1 MDLAQPQLTRQI
13 CIMIPPEDF
22 IAPAASMIVLQGWG
36 DGAKVLMG
44 QRAAGAAFMPSKFVF
59 PGGRVDEEDHDT
71 DLPDL
76 LSPTCQTSLHLH
88 PVGGPIS
95 PRALVAAGLRELAE
109 ETGLKLSQ
117 PRASALRFVF
127 RAITPPGRSR
137 RFDARFFLARAQ
149 NFDGDHAGFSAASG
163 ELSHLQWL
171 PLTEARA
178 LDLPFITRVILAEL
192 EANLTAEDWAGS
204 GGVPFFDN
212 SGPHPAFMRL

>member
-1 MDLAQPQLTRQI
+1 MGLAQRQRMRQT
-13 CIMIPPEDF
+13 CIMTQPDDI
-22 IAPAASMIVLQGWG
+22 ISPAASMIVLQGRG

-59 PGGRVDEEDHDT
+59 PGGRVDEEDHAT

-88 PVGGPIS
+88 PVGAPIN

-109 ETGLKLSQ
+109 ETGLHLTQ

-149 NFDGDHAGFSAASG
+149 DFGGDHTGFSAASG

-171 PLTEARA
+171 PLIDARA

-192 EANLTAEDWAGS
+192 EANLTGADWEGT

-212 SGPHPAFMRL
+212 SGPHPAFLRL